1 MTGEAESYL
10 VHLTGE
16 EEVDAYEAWSILA
29 AKLDDLPRGA
39 RAYFRRL
46 CSAVEEFDPHEHGEI
61 ALTNHLEAPV
71 IRTKSV
77 NSLGAKSKHDYAH
90 VFAWVQGW
98 TKSEGVSVDEA
109 LRDYVEIHELEPGEY
124 DAVKRAYLAM
134 RRARLAG
141 MEQRRPH
148 FRRTPDTSGQ

>member
-1 MTGEAESYL
+1 MTGEAKDYFAP
-10 VHLTGE
+10 LTDGE
-16 EEVDAYEAWSILA
+16 KVDAYEAWSILA
-29 AKLDDLPRGA
+29 TMLDHLPSGA
-39 RAYFRRL
+39 RAYFKRL
-46 CSAVEEFDPHEHGEI
+46 CSAVEEFDPHEHDEI

-71 IRTKSV
+71 IRHKSIKR
-77 NSLGAKSKHDYAH
+77 LGAKSKHGYAH

-98 TKSEGVSVDEA
+98 TKSENVSVDQA

-141 MEQRRPH
+141 MEQQRPH
-148 FRRTPDTSGQ
+148 FKK